1 MKPASFSDFKRVQK
15 LSLNDFNR
23 WMTALYQ
30 TAFEAGLREGESELD
45 EAVILDEAK
54 LLQIILSVKGVGQK
68 RAELIVDKIL
78 SEENENGIE
87 VG

>member
-23 WMTALYQ
+23 WMTVLYQ
-30 TAFEAGLREGESELD
+30 TAFEAGLHEGESELN
-45 EAVILDEAK
+45 EAIILDEDR

-78 SEENENGIE
+78 SEENDDGIKT
-87 VG
+87 

>member
-23 WMTALYQ
+23 WMTTLYQ
-30 TAFEAGLREGESELD
+30 TAFETGLREGESELD
-45 EAVILDEAK
+45 EAVILDEDK

-78 SEENENGIE
+78 SKENDDGIE